1 MSPQQQQQYF
11 DRIAYQGP
19 LKPELNL
26 LKALQRQHLLTIPF
40 ENLDIHLG
48 RRITLDFEWIFDK
61 LILQQRGGFC
71 YELNGLFGHL
81 LQKLGFSVKYVSAIV
96 MDDQQQWTPEYD
108 HLSLVVSLPEGD
120 YLSDVG
126 FGRFSFWPIK
136 LEKGMIQEDEEGRFR
151 VESGP
156 AERLMISKWKDN
168 EWVGEFAF
176 YNQPQDLQN
185 FAPRCAYQQD
195 DPNSHFLKQRIITRP
210 GPHGRL
216 TLTDKSF
223 KITKAGLTLHEVAII
238 DEADFQQKLKQY
250 FSISLPR

>member
-1 MSPQQQQQYF
+1 MTRTQQQQYL
-11 DRIAYQGP
+11 DRIEYQGP
-19 LKPELNL
+19 LSAQLET
-26 LKALQRQHLLTIPF
+26 LKALQRKHLLAIPF
-40 ENLDIHLG
+40 ENLDVHLG
-48 RRITLDFEWIFDK
+48 NRILLDTTRIFDK
-61 LILQQRGGFC
+61 LILQKRGGFC
-71 YELNGLFGHL
+71 YELNGIFYEL
-81 LQKLGFSVKYVSAIV
+81 LRSIGFTVKYVSAIV
-96 MDDQQQWTPEYD
+96 MDENRQWTPEYD

-136 LEKGMIQEDEEGRFR
+136 LEKGLVQKDEEGRFL

-156 AERLMISKWKDN
+156 AERLMISKWTDD

-176 YNQPQDLQN
+176 YNRAEDLQN

-210 GPHGRL
+210 SSQGRL

-223 KITKAGLTLHEVAII
+223 KITQAGQTFHEVAII
-238 DEADFQQKLKQY
+238 NEADFQHKLRQY
-250 FSISLPR
+250 FGISL